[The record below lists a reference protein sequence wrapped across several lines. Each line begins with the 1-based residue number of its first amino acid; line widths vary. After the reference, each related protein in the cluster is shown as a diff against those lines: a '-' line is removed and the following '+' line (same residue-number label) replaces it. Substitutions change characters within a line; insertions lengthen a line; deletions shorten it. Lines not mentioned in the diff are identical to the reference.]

1 MSTSPLSQKPGR
13 NGAASSALG
22 IRMDKEFLAI
32 QGHLKRAKNY
42 TLAPQRR
49 RSPSGARGVSSTPR
63 KTTSRAKASTEAA
76 YQTRITAP
84 EANSKQQ
91 QHPYLIPPAVPGNK
105 LRPVEAS
112 TSSSQK
118 RGRDVDAAPS
128 SALQLRMDEELPV
141 LQGLLKKVKP
151 LPPST
156 SLAADDKKNY
166 APSPAGRSST
176 SGAPVVSRGHD
187 VDATS
192 SSSSALQLRM
202 DEELPVLHDILK
214 KVKPL
219 PPSTSPA
226 ADKKKNYAP
235 SPAGRSS
242 TSGAPVVSRGHDVD
256 AASSSAL
263 QLRMDEELPVLHDI
277 LKKVKPLPPSTSPA
291 ADKKKNYAPSPA
303 GRSSTSVAP
312 VLSSTAN
319 TTTSQPNAET
329 EFVYQKER
337 EEFRQMLMEMEKS
350 ALRDE
355 TIYPEDLQELGLSRH
370 WYMS

>member
-13 NGAASSALG
+13 NVGAASSALG

-32 QGHLKRAKNY
+32 QGHLKKAKNY
-42 TLAPQRR
+42 ALAPQRR

-63 KTTSRAKASTEAA
+63 RTTSRAKASTEAA

-91 QHPYLIPPAVPGNK
+91 QHPYPIPPAVPDNK

-118 RGRDVDAAPS
+118 RGRDVDAASS

-151 LPPST
+151 LP
-156 SLAADDKKNY
+156 
-166 APSPAGRSST
+166 R
-176 SGAPVVSRGHD
+176 
-187 VDATS
+187 
-192 SSSSALQLRM
+192 
-202 DEELPVLHDILK
+202 
-214 KVKPL
+214 
-219 PPSTSPA
+219 STSPA
-226 ADKKKNYAP
+226 ADEKKNYAP

-291 ADKKKNYAPSPA
+291 ADEKKNYAPSPA
-303 GRSSTSVAP
+303 GRSSTSVPP

-355 TIYPEDLQELGLSRH
+355 TIYPEDLQELGLSHH

>member
-13 NGAASSALG
+13 NVGAASSALG

-32 QGHLKRAKNY
+32 QGHLKKAKNY
-42 TLAPQRR
+42 ALAPQRR

-63 KTTSRAKASTEAA
+63 RTTSRAKASTEAA
-76 YQTRITAP
+76 YQTRITAL

-91 QHPYLIPPAVPGNK
+91 QHPYPIPPAVPDNK

-118 RGRDVDAAPS
+118 RGR
-128 SALQLRMDEELPV
+128 
-141 LQGLLKKVKP
+141 
-151 LPPST
+151 
-156 SLAADDKKNY
+156 
-166 APSPAGRSST
+166 
-176 SGAPVVSRGHD
+176 
-187 VDATS
+187 
-192 SSSSALQLRM
+192 
-202 DEELPVLHDILK
+202 
-214 KVKPL
+214 
-219 PPSTSPA
+219 
-226 ADKKKNYAP
+226 
-235 SPAGRSS
+235 
-242 TSGAPVVSRGHDVD
+242 DVD

-291 ADKKKNYAPSPA
+291 ADEKKNYAPSPA
-303 GRSSTSVAP
+303 GRSSTSVPP

-355 TIYPEDLQELGLSRH
+355 TIYPEDLQELGLSHH

>member
-1 MSTSPLSQKPGR
+1 
-13 NGAASSALG
+13 
-22 IRMDKEFLAI
+22 
-32 QGHLKRAKNY
+32 
-42 TLAPQRR
+42 
-49 RSPSGARGVSSTPR
+49 
-63 KTTSRAKASTEAA
+63 
-76 YQTRITAP
+76 
-84 EANSKQQ
+84 
-91 QHPYLIPPAVPGNK
+91 
-105 LRPVEAS
+105 
-112 TSSSQK
+112 
-118 RGRDVDAAPS
+118 
-128 SALQLRMDEELPV
+128 MDEELPV

-192 SSSSALQLRM
+192 S
-202 DEELPVLHDILK
+202 
-214 KVKPL
+214 
-219 PPSTSPA
+219 
-226 ADKKKNYAP
+226 
-235 SPAGRSS
+235 
-242 TSGAPVVSRGHDVD
+242 
-256 AASSSAL
+256 SSSAL

>member
-13 NGAASSALG
+13 NVGAASSALG

-32 QGHLKRAKNY
+32 QGHLKKAKNY
-42 TLAPQRR
+42 ALAPQRR

-63 KTTSRAKASTEAA
+63 RTTSRAKASTEAA

-91 QHPYLIPPAVPGNK
+91 QHPYPIPPAVPDNK

-118 RGRDVDAAPS
+118 RGRDVDAASS

-151 LPPST
+151 LPRST
-156 SLAADDKKNY
+156 SLAADEKKNY

-187 VDATS
+187 VDAA
-192 SSSSALQLRM
+192 SSSALQLRM
-202 DEELPVLHDILK
+202 DEELPVLQGLLK

-219 PPSTSPA
+219 PRSTSPA
-226 ADKKKNYAP
+226 ADEKKNYAP

-291 ADKKKNYAPSPA
+291 ADEKKNYAPSPA
-303 GRSSTSVAP
+303 GRSSTSVPP

-355 TIYPEDLQELGLSRH
+355 TIYPEDLQELGLSHH